1 MPNRKRSNM
10 IRPISFPLV
19 QAFVETALEMT
30 GHPDDAIDY
39 VTHKGVV
46 RVTRKGKRFT
56 FNAPY
61 LNAPVT
67 CSGRDLEITLLT
79 VAY

>member
-1 MPNRKRSNM
+1 M
-10 IRPISFPLV
+10 IRPISFSLIR
-19 QAFVETALEMT
+19 AFVESALEMT
-30 GHPDDAIDY
+30 GHPDDVIDY
-39 VTHKGVV
+39 VTYKGVV

-67 CSGRDLEITLLT
+67 CSGRDLETTLLT